1 MDLSEAISLALKYN
15 SPDLFI
21 AFLIL
26 RYGKRILIFSVPDA
40 LSIYVI
46 LTSAVLLCGK
56 FARSG
61 LR

>member
-40 LSIYVI
+40 LSIFVI
-46 LTSAVLLCGK
+46 LTSAV
-56 FARSG
+56 
-61 LR
+61 